1 MIAEVRRLAEDA
13 TREKNWKR
21 WGPYL
26 AERQWATVREDY
38 SPHGTVWDYFP
49 HEHARSR
56 AYRWGEDGLLGIT
69 DRECRL
75 CFALALWNGKD
86 PILKERLFGLTG
98 PQGNHGEDVKEC
110 YFYLDSTPTHSYLK
124 ALYKYPQAEFPYA
137 RLLEENRRRGRH
149 EPEFELSDTGI
160 FDGNRYFD
168 VLAEY
173 AKAGPDD
180 ILIRITIANRGPEP
194 APLHVLPTLWYR
206 NTWSWGAKH
215 EGLRHQAR
223 HQGRRR
229 RACSRREH
237 VSLGRSWLAAG
248 PGPDGKAP
256 QFLFTENETNTLAL
270 FGVGEPDALC
280 QRRVPR
286 VSDPGPGRGGES
298 RAGWHQGRRALSVGN
313 SRRGGSLSASP
324 PGDAGSDSRAGVS
337 PVRSASRRRSWQR
350 GRGAR
355 RGRRDACPTFSQGLR
370 SGVPGPDSRG
380 RRVLRGAP
388 AQRA

>member
-38 SPHGTVWDYFP
+38 SPDGTAWDYFP
-49 HEHARSR
+49 HDHARSR

-137 RLLEENRRRGRH
+137 RLVEENRRRGRH

-168 VLAEY
+168 VFAEY
-173 AKAGPDD
+173 AKAAPDD
-180 ILIRITIANRGPEP
+180 ILIRITVANRGPEP
-194 APLHVLPTLWYR
+194 APLHCCRRCGFATPGL
-206 NTWSWGAKH
+206 GAPGTKA
-215 EGLRHQAR
+215 AR
-223 HQGRRR
+223 PSRASGRPA
-229 RACSRREH
+229 RACSQAEH
-237 VSLGRSWLAAG
+237 VDLG
-248 PGPDGKAP
+248 
-256 QFLFTENETNTLAL
+256 QAL
-270 FGVGEPDALC
+270 V
-280 QRRVPR
+280 
-286 VSDPGPGRGGES
+286 RG
-298 RAGWHQGRRALSVGN
+298 RAGS
-313 SRRGGSLSASP
+313 
-324 PGDAGSDSRAGVS
+324 
-337 PVRSASRRRSWQR
+337 
-350 GRGAR
+350 
-355 RGRRDACPTFSQGLR
+355 
-370 SGVPGPDSRG
+370 
-380 RRVLRGAP
+380 
-388 AQRA
+388 